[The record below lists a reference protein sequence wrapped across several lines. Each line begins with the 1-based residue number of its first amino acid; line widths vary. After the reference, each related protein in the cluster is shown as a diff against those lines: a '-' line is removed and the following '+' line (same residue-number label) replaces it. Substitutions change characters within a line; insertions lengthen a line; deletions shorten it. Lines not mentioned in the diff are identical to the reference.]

1 MTAAQFEDL
10 RTDEAAEVLAWR
22 FDALCRS
29 GFDLDAAAVLAAN
42 VEVDLHQ
49 AIELV
54 GRGCPPALAA
64 GIFILPSPTWYSGG
78 PFPPW
83 GQPAGGLR

>member
-29 GFDLDAAAVLAAN
+29 GFDLDAAALIAAN
-42 VEVDLHQ
+42 VEVDLHRAVQ
-49 AIELV
+49 LV
-54 GRGCPPALAA
+54 DRGCPPALAA
-64 GIFILPSPTWYSGG
+64 RIL
-78 PFPPW
+78 
-83 GQPAGGLR
+83 L